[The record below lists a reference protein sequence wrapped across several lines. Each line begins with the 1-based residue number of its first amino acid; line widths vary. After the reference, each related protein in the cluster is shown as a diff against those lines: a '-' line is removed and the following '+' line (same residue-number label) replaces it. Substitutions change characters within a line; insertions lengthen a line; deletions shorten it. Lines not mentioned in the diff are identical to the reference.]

1 MVEDYALPDRK
12 GRGIFDDFQD
22 AAVESGLG
30 EVLHRVES
38 GYGEQTPTGAQFLY
52 RCAEVS
58 QGQVLAQQPAT
69 ARERKLNLRAE
80 PRTLFSTVGEGE
92 VIAVTPTWR
101 KNHQLDDW
109 ELLQGGFD
117 TDRHRQRTRSARPCS
132 LRPAASTRPRSRHG
146 LPTTAETR

>member
-1 MVEDYALPDRK
+1 MVGGAVSGGLEVFVVEEYALPDRK

-22 AAVESGLG
+22 AAVESDLG
-30 EVLHRVES
+30 EVLHRIER

-58 QGQVLAQQPAT
+58 LGQVLAQQPVT

-80 PRTLFSTVGEGE
+80 PRTLFSTKGEGD

-117 TDRHRQRTRSARPCS
+117 TIATVSARGAPGPARS
-132 LRPAASTRPRSRHG
+132 GPQLR
-146 LPTTAETR
+146 